1 MTRSEG
7 SPVPDGSSNPRRGNL
22 GLVTGILAVAVAAAL
37 PLGLPSGTQSGRAS
51 TRPATSAGT
60 AHVIDPEK
68 VDRGVGT
75 TAIAQAAHPAP
86 TTTTSPPTAITPL
99 ATPAAAASP
108 PPVAPAAA
116 VRAPVAAPIAAVTPP
131 TTVPSV
137 PALVAEVV
145 ASGIDPGSN
154 WTWSMGDT
162 ASQCG
167 AIGGNNIATGCTF
180 GAAGFA
186 RTVFFGSPTLA
197 LVAHELANAETEND
211 AVPSLMSEVAIDEA
225 GTSWS
230 PIDAVA
236 SCLVEHF
243 MGFEDVAAGTW
254 QCPSSL
260 ATLVAQDIRPPAS
273 VSTAA
278 PSP

>member
-86 TTTTSPPTAITPL
+86 TTTTSPPTATTPL

-131 TTVPSV
+131 TTAPSV

-260 ATLVAQDIRPPAS
+260 ATLVAQDIRPP
-273 VSTAA
+273 
-278 PSP
+278 PL

>member
-22 GLVTGILAVAVAAAL
+22 GLVTGILAVAVAVAAAL

-86 TTTTSPPTAITPL
+86 TTTTSPPTATTPL

-131 TTVPSV
+131 TTAPSV

-260 ATLVAQDIRPPAS
+260 ATLVAQDIRPP
-273 VSTAA
+273 
-278 PSP
+278 PL

>member
-1 MTRSEG
+1 MTRIEG
-7 SPVPDGSSNPRRGNL
+7 SPLAYRSPNPRRGNL
-22 GLVTGILAVAVAAAL
+22 ALAIGILAAAAAL
-37 PLGLPSGTQSGRAS
+37 TLGLPSGTQSVRAS
-51 TRPATSAGT
+51 TLPATRAGT
-60 AHVIDPEK
+60 AHVLDPEK
-68 VDRGVGT
+68 AHRSMGT
-75 TAIAQAAHPAP
+75 TAKAQAAHPAP
-86 TTTTSPPTAITPL
+86 TPTTSPVTATTPL
-99 ATPAAAASP
+99 TTPTAAASP
-108 PPVAPAAA
+108 PLVAPAAA
-116 VRAPVAAPIAAVTPP
+116 VPAPVAAPIAAVNPP
-131 TTVPSV
+131 TTVSSV
-137 PALVAEVV
+137 ASLVAEVV

-167 AIGGNNIATGCTF
+167 AIGGNNLATGCTF

-243 MGFEDVAAGTW
+243 MGFQDFAAGTW
-254 QCPSSL
+254 QCPASV
-260 ATLVAQDIRPPAS
+260 ATLVAQDIHHPAS
-273 VSTAA
+273 VSTGA
-278 PSP
+278 PSS

>member
-1 MTRSEG
+1 M
-7 SPVPDGSSNPRRGNL
+7 
-22 GLVTGILAVAVAAAL
+22 
-37 PLGLPSGTQSGRAS
+37 
-51 TRPATSAGT
+51 
-60 AHVIDPEK
+60 
-68 VDRGVGT
+68 
-75 TAIAQAAHPAP
+75 
-86 TTTTSPPTAITPL
+86 
-99 ATPAAAASP
+99 
-108 PPVAPAAA
+108 
-116 VRAPVAAPIAAVTPP
+116 AAVTPP
-131 TTVPSV
+131 TTVPSLA
-137 PALVAEVV
+137 ALVAEVV

-167 AIGGNNIATGCTF
+167 AIDGNNVATGCTF

-243 MGFEDVAAGTW
+243 MGFEDFAAGAW
-254 QCPSSL
+254 QCPASL
-260 ATLVAQDIRPPAS
+260 ATQVAQDIHPRLP
-273 VSTAA
+273 
-278 PSP
+278 